1 MPGQIKWL
9 PEIGGR
15 GAGWRGAGRTAMNVK
30 AFARFLY
37 ANVPGAAT
45 ARFGA
50 MDLTAAYFSKPEY
63 GGVSWLSVGDELIID
78 VGANR
83 GQSIIAFRKLAPRAR
98 IVAFEPEPRSAARLA
113 QRYREDEAVAIYRCA
128 LGSRAGLLTFY
139 SPTYGRWGC
148 DGMSALSR
156 EAATDWLRDPG
167 RMYRFDE
174 AKLTV
179 HEHPVECRSL
189 DSFALAPRL
198 IKLHAQGAELDI
210 LEGAKNTL
218 RLHRPALMCAFPM
231 PAVSEFTDQFG
242 YKPYIYHDGCFVP
255 GTARPPVTFT
265 WYLMDEHARS
275 VPLAGAAVSH

>member
-1 MPGQIKWL
+1 
-9 PEIGGR
+9 
-15 GAGWRGAGRTAMNVK
+15 MNVK

-37 ANVPGAAT
+37 ANVPGAAA

-63 GGVSWLSVGDELIID
+63 GGAAWLSIGDDLIVD

-83 GQSIIAFRKLAPRAR
+83 GQSIAAFRKLAPRSR

-113 QRYREDEAVAIYRCA
+113 QRYRTDDAISVHGHA
-128 LGSRAGLLTFY
+128 LGSHPGSLTFY
-139 SPTYGRWGC
+139 IPTYGRWGC
-148 DGMSALSR
+148 DGMSATSR

-179 HEHPVECRSL
+179 QEHPVECRSL

-210 LEGAKNTL
+210 LEGARNTL
-218 RLHRPALMCAFPM
+218 RLHRPALMCAFPT
-231 PAVSEFTDQFG
+231 PAVSSFAEVLG
-242 YKPYIYHDGCFVP
+242 YRPYIYRDGRFAS

-265 WYLMDEHARS
+265 WYLTDGHVRNL
-275 VPLAGAAVSH
+275 PLAGAAAAQ